1 MVRSYLIQISNL
13 PPLVICFEHVPI
25 EGTKCPNKTLRVTP
39 LKKQLLWSNT
49 IAISCTVMTEAKQW
63 QRKKGKKGRNENKV
77 AHVWS
82 IRSAIDFGL
91 SLISIERETVYRSV
105 AFLASLRA
113 WESRIERESEIQS
126 EGEGKSNDEETI
138 WGTLTVVERT
148 RARLKVPRVLTGQ

>member
-1 MVRSYLIQISNL
+1 M
-13 PPLVICFEHVPI
+13 
-25 EGTKCPNKTLRVTP
+25 
-39 LKKQLLWSNT
+39 
-49 IAISCTVMTEAKQW
+49 
-63 QRKKGKKGRNENKV
+63 
-77 AHVWS
+77 WS

-138 WGTLTVVERT
+138 
-148 RARLKVPRVLTGQ
+148 